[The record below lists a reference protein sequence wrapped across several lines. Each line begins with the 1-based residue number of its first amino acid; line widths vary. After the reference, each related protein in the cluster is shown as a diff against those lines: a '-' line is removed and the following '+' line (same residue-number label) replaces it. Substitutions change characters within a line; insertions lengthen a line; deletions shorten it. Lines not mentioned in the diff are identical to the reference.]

1 MSRPEIITGDNS
13 LITVRLLIN
22 GSAVS
27 IDSADAVKSALV
39 SLNHKTRYTDVVD
52 QASDEEGANWGSGIV
67 AILTSG
73 LSTVDITYQGNA
85 YLEIQHT
92 PDGGSAD
99 YTWFL
104 PVTITKGQVE

>member
-1 MSRPEIITGDNS
+1 
-13 LITVRLLIN
+13 
-22 GSAVS
+22 
-27 IDSADAVKSALV
+27 
-39 SLNHKTRYTDVVD
+39 
-52 QASDEEGANWGSGIV
+52 
-67 AILTSG
+67 LTSG